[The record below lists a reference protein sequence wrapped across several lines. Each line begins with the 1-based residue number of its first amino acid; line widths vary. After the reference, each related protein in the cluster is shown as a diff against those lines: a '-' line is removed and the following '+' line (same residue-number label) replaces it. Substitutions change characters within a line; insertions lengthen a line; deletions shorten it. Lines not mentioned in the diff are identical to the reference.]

1 MADRLTCWRL
11 LCLRQISVGVSV
23 VRNTGLGGSVDDHVL
38 YLVCV
43 EIVAC
48 GVLIAAARVAVL
60 ELVAIRCFSVDC
72 VLVGAWIP
80 ASGVV

>member
-1 MADRLTCWRL
+1 MFATDIRWCI
-11 LCLRQISVGVSV
+11 CRQEHGASVGY
-23 VRNTGLGGSVDDHVL
+23 HVL

-43 EIVAC
+43 EIVVC

-60 ELVAIRCFSVDC
+60 ELVAIKCCSVDC
-72 VLVGAWIP
+72 VLVGAWMP

>member
-1 MADRLTCWRL
+1 M
-11 LCLRQISVGVSV
+11 RQISVGVSV
-23 VRNTGLGGSVDDHVL
+23 VRNTGLWGSVGDNVL

-43 EIVAC
+43 DIVVC

-60 ELVAIRCFSVDC
+60 ELVAIRCCSVDC
-72 VLVGAWIP
+72 VLVGAWMP

>member
-11 LCLRQISVGVSV
+11 VCLRQISVGVSV
-23 VRNTGLGGSVDDHVL
+23 VRNTGLGGSVGDHVL

-43 EIVAC
+43 EIVVC

-60 ELVAIRCFSVDC
+60 ELVAIRCCSVDC
-72 VLVGAWIP
+72 VLVGAWMP